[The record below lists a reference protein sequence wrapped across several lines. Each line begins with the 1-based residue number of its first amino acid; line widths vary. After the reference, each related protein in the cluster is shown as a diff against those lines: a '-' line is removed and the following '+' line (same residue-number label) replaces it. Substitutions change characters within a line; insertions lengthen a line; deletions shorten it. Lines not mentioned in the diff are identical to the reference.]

1 LSAPPSASRRGKQ
14 QRSSLSTEAMLNA
27 AIELVIEHGASV
39 SMMAIGRRSGFSHG
53 LVMARFGSKAGL
65 IRAVTEKVQS
75 EFAAGVN
82 KAIGDATGFAGL
94 LGVVNAFFAARA
106 ETSTA
111 AAAFYVL
118 LGESMR
124 NDPDLR
130 EAFVRAD
137 ESFRRF
143 VGRFLRQAR
152 DDGELD
158 PSVSIPAAAVLI
170 VGMLRGAAMQ
180 GVLNPEVLSADAVRR
195 QALSFVNSLR
205 RRSSRSAGIPEA

>member
-1 LSAPPSASRRGKQ
+1 MLS
-14 QRSSLSTEAMLNA
+14 A

-75 EFAAGVN
+75 EFAAAVN
-82 KAIGDATGFAGL
+82 TAIGDAKGFAGL
-94 LGVVNAFFAARA
+94 VGVVNGFFAGRA

-124 NDPDLR
+124 NDPELR

-170 VGMLRGAAMQ
+170 VGMLRGTAMQ
-180 GVLNPEVLSADAVRR
+180 GVLNPEALPAETVRR
-195 QALSFVNSLR
+195 EALSLINRLR
-205 RRSSRSAGIPEA
+205 RNSSRSARIPEA

>member
-1 LSAPPSASRRGKQ
+1 LSAPASAPRRSKQ
-14 QRSSLSTEAMLNA
+14 ARSSLSTEAMLTA

-39 SMMAIGRRSGFSHG
+39 SMMAIGRRAGFSHG

-82 KAIGDATGFAGL
+82 EAIGDAKGFAGL
-94 LGVVNAFFAARA
+94 LGVVNAFFAGRA
-106 ETSTA
+106 ATSTA
-111 AAAFYVL
+111 GAAFYVL

-124 NDPDLR
+124 NDPELR
-130 EAFVRAD
+130 DAFVRAD

-180 GVLNPEVLSADAVRR
+180 GVLNPGVLEAEAVRR
-195 QALSFVNSLR
+195 QALSFINSLR
-205 RRSSRSAGIPEA
+205 KISTGPAGNAEA